1 MSNAA
6 DQDYT
11 TTDTCDGCGEHARG
25 TMFHAAGATGRV
37 CPVLFLCF
45 ACSGHEDPEAA
56 PEPSTPDPE
65 PVGEPYEPSTPDPED
80 GDEEYDE
87 EPWDGFN
94 TDAEA
99 DADVL
104 ASAGWGC
111 DEDYGCFGGDEW

>member
-45 ACSGHEDPEAA
+45 ACQGKPEPEEA
-56 PEPSTPDPE
+56 PEEPE
-65 PVGEPYEPSTPDPED
+65 VEG
-80 GDEEYDE
+80 EEYDE